1 MDLKNIQKGFQKIAD
16 FPGNARQKAG
26 CITIDN
32 ELYVW
37 GGFNYTPCKKITP
50 AVLKTKRRD
59 PKANEDGYKLFK
71 DPKTKKYS
79 RVKIDQVIDN
89 PANRNFVR
97 RNILTKGTIIKTS
110 KGNAKIVSRPGQEG
124 MLNAVLI
131 K

>member
-1 MDLKNIQKGFQKIAD
+1 MANSQRRSNRKASGGRYVPSRTKKLRELDRLPTHTRLGKRQSKILRVKGALKKVITMMDDHVNLM
-16 FPGNARQKAG
+16 
-26 CITIDN
+26 
-32 ELYVW
+32 
-37 GGFNYTPCKKITP
+37 
-50 AVLKTKRRD
+50 
-59 PKANEDGYKLFK
+59 

-79 RVKIDQVIDN
+79 KVKIDQVIDN

-97 RNILTKGTIIKTS
+97 RNIITKGTIVKTA